1 MGPQMADSK
10 IQELM
15 ALVPPPEPPAD
26 TTVDWTAAEADVGL
40 LLPTDYKEFISH
52 YGSVDLCGVIY
63 VFHPKRPLYGKS
75 IKEESIEVL
84 NETINCMDTGR
95 ENLRYPDYPIAGGI
109 LPIAR
114 IYEHLLCWIT
124 EGPPDT
130 WRLLYW
136 GWFGER
142 VYEYK
147 MTLTEFLI
155 EVFNERMEDI
165 VSSAFVGFDSPK
177 RKATAAPVLD
187 YFQPPDEYYRNQK
200 NS

>member
-1 MGPQMADSK
+1 MTDSK

-15 ALVPPPEPPAD
+15 ALISPPELPAD
-26 TTVDWTAAEADVGL
+26 TTVDWTAAEGDLGL
-40 LLPTDYKEFISH
+40 PLPTDYKEFISY

-75 IKEESIEVL
+75 MKEESIEVL
-84 NETINCMDTGR
+84 DKTINCMNNGR
-95 ENLRYPDYPIAGGI
+95 ENLSYPDYPAAGGI

-114 IYEHLLCWIT
+114 IYENLLCWIT
-124 EGPPDT
+124 NGPPDT

-136 GWFGER
+136 GTFGTE

-155 EVFNERMEDI
+155 EVFNERMKGL
-165 VSSAFVGFDSPK
+165 VGSFFVGFDSPN

-187 YFQPPDEYYRNQK
+187 YLQPPDEYYRNQK